1 MINKELLEICAE
13 YNKLSFNN
21 TNEYCYMNKL
31 LLNLFDRFIFTFNFI
46 IGVQLP
52 EFMQQYLQRLS
63 GHLTEAN
70 FQLQQFQHIADI
82 QFNGNLSVLIER
94 YGSNTDV
101 AIQRTGQLIENL
113 ATRVTV
119 YEQHIQHL
127 QHGDYLQRLTY
138 FVKEVNLSMAKAT
151 IEHFQLAIPLQPN
164 ALATGL
170 VFAISIIAIQAL
182 LVSGVKWLFRKM
194 YYPKCKNRP
203 VI

>member
-1 MINKELLEICAE
+1 
-13 YNKLSFNN
+13 
-21 TNEYCYMNKL
+21 MNKL
-31 LLNLFDRFIFTFNFI
+31 LLNFFDRFLFTFNFI

-70 FQLQQFQHIADI
+70 YQLQQFQHIADI

-94 YGSNTDV
+94 YGNNTDV
-101 AIQRTGQLIENL
+101 AIQKTGQLIESL

-138 FVKEVNLSMAKAT
+138 FVKEINLSMAKAT

-182 LVSGVKWLFRKM
+182 LVCGVKWLFRQL
-194 YYPKCKNRP
+194 YYPKYKNRP